1 MVSMLADCILLS
13 ISDIVCKR
21 NKSINTI
28 WLMLR
33 EIWYRKRV
41 SHADKEKAN
50 GGQRRIVIGGSRE
63 QTMRERVVCP
73 HPPHFNNFITYV
85 QCAMKEILIYIWSVF
100 PKLCLAGTHPSPNAI
115 R

>member
-1 MVSMLADCILLS
+1 MVNMLADCILLS
-13 ISDIVCKR
+13 ISDIVYKR

-50 GGQRRIVIGGSRE
+50 GRQRRIVIGESRDC
-63 QTMRERVVCP
+63 TMCERAVLASP
-73 HPPHFNNFITYV
+73 LGLLPD
-85 QCAMKEILIYIWSVF
+85 LIVG
-100 PKLCLAGTHPSPNAI
+100 C
-115 R
+115 